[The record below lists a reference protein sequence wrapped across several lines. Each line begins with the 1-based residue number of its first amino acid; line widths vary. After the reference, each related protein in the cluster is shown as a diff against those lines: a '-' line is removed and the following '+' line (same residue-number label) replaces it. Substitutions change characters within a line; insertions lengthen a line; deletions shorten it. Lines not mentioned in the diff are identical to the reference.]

1 MEESDLYNEKNKEII
16 DFLNK
21 CNIVFEEWYQ
31 LEGQMIPRELL
42 ISEELYKKIK
52 DDLLKIKKY
61 FPTSSLTSMQSNAED
76 KQRWCLLNLVRQIL
90 RINNYNMVPVR
101 KADGYDK
108 NKKKK
113 KRRFFKIEK
122 FNIINHLIPEE

>member
-1 MEESDLYNEKNKEII
+1 MENNENNEKDKEII
-16 DFLNK
+16 KFLNK
-21 CNIVFEEWYQ
+21 CNVVFEEWYQ

-52 DDLLKIKKY
+52 EDLLKIKKY
-61 FPTSSLTSMQSNAED
+61 YPSSSLTSMHKNAED
-76 KQRWCLLNLVRQIL
+76 KQKWCLLNLVRQIL
-90 RINNYNMVPVR
+90 KMNNYNMVPVR

-113 KRRFFKIEK
+113 YRNFFKIEK
-122 FNIINHLIPEE
+122 LNIIENLILEE